1 LSAPADQRGA
11 PPPAGPPD
19 LALEAP
25 AKVNLFLEIFA
36 RRPDGY
42 HEIETVM
49 QTVDLADQVSF
60 WRRPAGEWTIS
71 ISGGEAPADQS
82 NLALR
87 AAAAILKQSGRREGL
102 HLHIAK
108 HIPTGAGLGGGSSD
122 AAAALRGLNQLWKLG
137 ARPADLESLGAALGS
152 DVNFFLHGGLAVCR
166 GRGEEVEPLAAS
178 CPAGFVLHFPGL
190 HLATR
195 EAYARVRIPLT
206 GERRTCNNLLERLR
220 RDDLKGAGREL
231 FNRFEET
238 VLDDN
243 PRLAA
248 AKERLSSSRA
258 LGALLSGSGSTIY
271 ALAAPGDLDGLTREL
286 SKTLRRES
294 LRPVRPVGSWGP
306 GSAV

>member
-1 LSAPADQRGA
+1 LSAPAEQRGT

-19 LALEAP
+19 LELDAP
-25 AKVNLFLEIFA
+25 AKVNLFLEILA

-49 QTVDLADQVSF
+49 QAVDLADRVSL
-60 WRRPAGEWTIS
+60 WRRPAGELTLS
-71 ISGGEAPADQS
+71 VSGGEAPVDGS

-87 AAAAILKQSGRREGL
+87 AAAAVREQSGRREGL

-108 HIPTGAGLGGGSSD
+108 RIPAGGGLGGGSSD
-122 AAAALRGLNQLWKLG
+122 AAAVLRGLNQLWKLR
-137 ARPADLESLGAALGS
+137 ARPADLEALGAALGS

-166 GRGEEVEPLAAS
+166 GRGEKVEPVAAS
-178 CPAGFVLHFPGL
+178 CPAGFVLYFPGL

-195 EAYARVRIPLT
+195 DAYARVRIPLT
-206 GERRTCNNLLERLR
+206 GQRRTCTSLLERLR
-220 RDDLKGAGREL
+220 RDDLNGAAREF

-238 VLDDN
+238 VLEDH
-243 PRLAA
+243 PQLAA
-248 AKERLSSSRA
+248 ARERLSNSRA

-286 SKTLRRES
+286 SKALRRES
-294 LRPVRPVGSWGP
+294 LRPVRPVGGP
-306 GSAV
+306 